1 MATGTETES
10 GSSGSIN
17 FSDSVDRLRPPKS
30 QPRANE
36 IGRKQQKKE
45 EEETGLN
52 RMGRDDDENPNSLR
66 AD

>member
-36 IGRKQQKKE
+36 IGRKQQKKKKK
-45 EEETGLN
+45 
-52 RMGRDDDENPNSLR
+52 RPD
-66 AD
+66 